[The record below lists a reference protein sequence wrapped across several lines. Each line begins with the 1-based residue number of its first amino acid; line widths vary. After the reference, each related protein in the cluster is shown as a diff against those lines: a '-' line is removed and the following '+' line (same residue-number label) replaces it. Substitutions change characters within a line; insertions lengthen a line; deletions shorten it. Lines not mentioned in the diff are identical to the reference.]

1 MKFNRYKNIIRS
13 PKEVYFEDTGEML
26 AALHDAIDMK
36 GYFDIILDFSRCK
49 ISEPEFMLVLCAQAL
64 RYRSAN
70 VDIDLILQIDR
81 NLKRLFV
88 NTNWAFYI
96 SPNKH
101 SHRTF
106 NGYAQVPAT
115 LFKNPDEQYAAVSK
129 IIDVILTNISGIKR
143 SDFSAFEWAINEMTD
158 NVLVHSES
166 HSGFVQVSNFRRDR
180 KRISFIVCDIGVG
193 IPNSL
198 RSGLDKAMDDA
209 AALREAIK
217 EGVTRDKAVG
227 QGNGLFGSHKVS
239 VNSGGIFKIR
249 SGYAQ
254 LIANSNETKSELHK
268 VPFGGKIITAE
279 INFSSPGLL
288 ENALNFKDGIHEAWS
303 RIESIYED
311 PLEDVLI
318 VRVKE
323 SVGSYGSRKS
333 GHPLRTKIKNLMDMH
348 PNHLVVI
355 DFSDVALITSSFADE
370 VLGKLL
376 IEIGAPLF
384 KNRIRLVSLSE
395 INESIVNRSISQRM
409 TELYTLDNTQKT
421 QHQTL
426 N

>member
-1 MKFNRYKNIIRS
+1 MKFNRYQNIIRS
-13 PKEVYFEDTGEML
+13 PKAVYFEDTGEMI
-26 AALHDAIDMK
+26 AALHDAIDIK
-36 GYFDIILDFSRCK
+36 GYFDVVLDFSKCK
-49 ISEPEFMLVLCAQAL
+49 IAEPEFMLVLCAQSL
-64 RYRSAN
+64 RYRAAN
-70 VDIDLILQIDR
+70 VDFDLVLPIDR
-81 NLKRLFV
+81 DLNRLFL

-96 SPNKH
+96 SPNKY
-101 SHRTF
+101 SCRSF

-129 IIDVILTNISGIKR
+129 IVDVILTNVSGVKR

-166 HSGFVQVSNFRRDR
+166 HSGFVQVSNFRRDK

-198 RSGLDKAMDDA
+198 RSGLVKTMNDA
-209 AALREAIK
+209 AVLREAIK
-217 EGVTRDKAVG
+217 EGVTRDKAIG
-227 QGNGLFGSHKVS
+227 QGNGLFGSHRVS
-239 VNSGGIFKIR
+239 VNSGGVFKIR

-254 LIANSNETKSELHK
+254 LVANSKEIKSELHK
-268 VPFGGKIITAE
+268 VPFGGTIITAE

-288 ENALNFKDGIHEAWS
+288 ENALNFNDGIYEAWT

-311 PLEDVLI
+311 PVEDVLI

-333 GHPLRTKIKNLMDMH
+333 GYPLRTKIRNLMDMH
-348 PNHLVVI
+348 PGYLVVV
-355 DFSDVALITSSFADE
+355 DFSGVELITSSFADE

-376 IEIGAPLF
+376 IEIGAPVF
-384 KNRIRLVSLSE
+384 KNRVRLVSLNE
-395 INESIVNRSISQRM
+395 INEAIVNRSVSQRM
-409 TELYTLDNTQKT
+409 TEFCKANVG
-421 QHQTL
+421 
-426 N
+426 

>member
-1 MKFNRYKNIIRS
+1 MKFNGYLNIIRS
-13 PKEVYFEDTGEML
+13 PKGVYFEDTGEMI
-26 AALHDAIDMK
+26 AALHEAIDMK
-36 GYFDIILDFSRCK
+36 GYSDVVLDFSKCK
-49 ISEPEFMLVLCAQAL
+49 IAEPEFMLVICAQAF

-70 VDIDLILQIDR
+70 VDFDLVLPIEK

-96 SPNKH
+96 SPSKH
-101 SHRTF
+101 SYRSF

-129 IIDVILTNISGIKR
+129 IIDVILTNVSGVKR

-166 HSGFVQVSNFRRDR
+166 HSGFVQVSNFRRDK

-198 RSGLDKAMDDA
+198 RSGLNKAMDDA
-209 AALREAIK
+209 VALREAIK
-217 EGVTRDKAVG
+217 EGVTRDKTIG

-239 VNSGGIFKIR
+239 VNSGGVFKIR

-254 LIANSNETKSELHK
+254 LIANSKEIKSEVHK
-268 VPFGGKIITAE
+268 VPFGGTVITAE

-288 ENALNFKDGIHEAWS
+288 ENALRFKGCLHDAWS

-311 PLEDVLI
+311 PLEDVLT
-318 VRVKE
+318 VRIKD
-323 SVGSYGSRKS
+323 SVSSYGSRRS
-333 GHPLRTKIKNLMDMH
+333 GYPLRVKIKNLMDMH
-348 PNHLVVI
+348 PKHLVVV
-355 DFSDVALITSSFADE
+355 DFSGVELITSSFADE

-376 IEIGAPLF
+376 IESGAPTF
-384 KNRIRLVSLSE
+384 KNRIRLVSLNE
-395 INESIVNRSISQRM
+395 INESIVNRSVSQRM
-409 TELYTLDNTQKT
+409 AEFQPNGSE
-421 QHQTL
+421 
-426 N
+426 